1 MSFFKTPFLN
11 KALDFLERLK
21 LKDSEWEKE
30 FTWVRDKIKLNPMT
44 NQSASNIYNLLIIE
58 TKNKKDKNKNFAAK

>member
-11 KALDFLERLK
+11 KALDFIERLK
-21 LKDSEWEKE
+21 LKESEWEKE

>member
-58 TKNKKDKNKNFAAK
+58 TKNKNFAAK

>member
-21 LKDSEWEKE
+21 LKESEWEKE

>member
-21 LKDSEWEKE
+21 PKESEWEKE
-30 FTWVRDKIKLNPMT
+30 FTRVRDKIKLNPMT

-58 TKNKKDKNKNFAAK
+58 TKNKNFAAK

>member
-1 MSFFKTPFLN
+1 MSFLKTPFLN

-21 LKDSEWEKE
+21 LKESEWEKE
-30 FTWVRDKIKLNPMT
+30 FTRVRDKIKLNPMT

-58 TKNKKDKNKNFAAK
+58 TKNKNFAAK

>member
-1 MSFFKTPFLN
+1 MSFLKTPFLN

-21 LKDSEWEKE
+21 LKESEWEKE

-44 NQSASNIYNLLIIE
+44 NQSASNIYNVLIIK